1 MVRAVA
7 ITSQVRVNNHHP
19 QIEMMYHDFKLYI
32 CKLAAPYKVFPAVD
46 IPL

>member
-7 ITSQVRVNNHHP
+7 ITSQVRVNNP